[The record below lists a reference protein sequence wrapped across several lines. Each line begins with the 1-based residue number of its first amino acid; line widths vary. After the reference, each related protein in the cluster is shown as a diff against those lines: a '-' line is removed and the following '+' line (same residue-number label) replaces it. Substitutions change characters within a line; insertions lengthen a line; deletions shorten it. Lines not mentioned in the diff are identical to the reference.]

1 MCVHI
6 LCIFVY
12 HVYNTHIMYIQRK
25 KSFQFCREVGMGDMR
40 GAGGRRHGRG
50 QREEWDGENVVT
62 FLLK

>member
-1 MCVHI
+1 
-6 LCIFVY
+6 
-12 HVYNTHIMYIQRK
+12 MYIQRK